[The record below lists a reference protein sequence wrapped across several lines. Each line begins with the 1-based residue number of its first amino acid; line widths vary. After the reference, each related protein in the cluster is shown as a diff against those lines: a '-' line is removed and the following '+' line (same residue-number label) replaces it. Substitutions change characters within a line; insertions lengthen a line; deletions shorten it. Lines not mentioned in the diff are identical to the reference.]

1 MLIHHLLPSP
11 RHSHTFSSISSFW
24 VGKTGQSQDKAEPGR
39 DPNTRRKRGAPGA
52 CARDRER
59 EGKRWCSW
67 TCSSTTAADDG
78 CTRRTT
84 PSSEFEA
91 RKTTSR
97 ERKREREREAE
108 RRGVTGR
115 YALRSS
121 APTREDRER
130 NRKRLIDRR
139 TDHCLLNV
147 LTSSV
152 LLCILQRGR
161 GKDEVIVQAF
171 SVPSFGF

>member
-1 MLIHHLLPSP
+1 MTDANNTSSSPAFPTPFSHLQHLL
-11 RHSHTFSSISSFW
+11 ILGW
-24 VGKTGQSQDKAEPGR
+24 KTGQSPKI
-39 DPNTRRKRGAPGA
+39 RRNPGA
-52 CARDRER
+52 TEHKTETRSAWRVRARQRER
-59 EGKRWCSW
+59 KRWCSW

-97 ERKREREREAE
+97 EREAE
-108 RRGVTGR
+108 RRSVTGR

-121 APTREDRER
+121 APTREDKER

-147 LTSSV
+147 LTSYF
-152 LLCILQRGR
+152 LLCVSQRG
-161 GKDEVIVQAF
+161 
-171 SVPSFGF
+171 